1 MSMTTSQTEGLL
13 GMIAVVGILGLLIL
27 PAVIGIA
34 HDRMIDRQISR
45 SQRKEAKGENETRRP
60 SRTRRRHGAAHP
72 V

>member
-1 MSMTTSQTEGLL
+1 
-13 GMIAVVGILGLLIL
+13 MIAVIGILGLLIL

-45 SQRKEAKGENETRRP
+45 SQQEKATKQKEAKGEKETRRP
-60 SRTRRRHGAAHP
+60 SRTRRHHGAAHP